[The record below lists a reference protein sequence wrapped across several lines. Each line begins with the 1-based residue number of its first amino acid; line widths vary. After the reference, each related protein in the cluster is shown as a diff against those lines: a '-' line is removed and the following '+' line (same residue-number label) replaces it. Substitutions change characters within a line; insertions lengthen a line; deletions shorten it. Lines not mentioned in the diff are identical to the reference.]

1 MRRVHDK
8 AKNACLQS
16 LKEENTHLCSVKMSM
31 AERIEK
37 MAALL
42 FSHGLRL
49 E

>member
-16 LKEENTHLCSVKMSM
+16 LKEGNAQLRSEKMSM
-31 AERIEK
+31 ADRIEK
-37 MAALL
+37 MAALVV
-42 FSHGLRL
+42 SHGLRL